1 MERSRLNRK
10 NAYLRILVI
19 LFIYYFI
26 RPYLI
31 DIFTSFL
38 SDLIVI
44 LIVLYPFRRKFSLRK
59 LLRYYTYA
67 GNRVIDFIIAKKYAL
82 IFVIF
87 ISFSTFFII
96 NQEYQIRNLNKKLAL
111 IENKLGGS
119 DKLNCSEKETIE
131 KVKKSVVRIVG
142 GVSEGSGFVIQESG
156 YILTNFHV
164 IEFEPAP
171 KVVLPDNTFE
181 TAEIIKADKKSDLA
195 ILKINRNL
203 PAISWGNP
211 ELLNPAEELLVF
223 GFPLGGELSG
233 EASVSKGSLS
243 GRRISKDVGVEYIQ
257 TDITLNPGISGGPM
271 TNVCGEVEGINTAG
285 LAGLGLAIST
295 TSINQKRLEM
305 SNSED
310 PLIDVQ
316 KITFSPN
323 ASSLEAVRAFYNYLK
338 ARKLDNAYGLLS
350 DNFKEGYSFNTW
362 KKGYSSLL
370 DTTVIKIEDD
380 PETEDRI
387 KVKLTTSDMVD
398 GDIVYKYFEGYW
410 DVKEIDGKW
419 LLWEAKI
426 KEIAEPDYIWF
437 YE

>member
-1 MERSRLNRK
+1 M
-10 NAYLRILVI
+10 
-19 LFIYYFI
+19 
-26 RPYLI
+26 
-31 DIFTSFL
+31 
-38 SDLIVI
+38 
-44 LIVLYPFRRKFSLRK
+44 
-59 LLRYYTYA
+59 
-67 GNRVIDFIIAKKYAL
+67 IDFIIAKKYAL
-82 IFVIF
+82 IFIIF
-87 ISFSTFFII
+87 ISFSTFFIL
-96 NQEYQIRNLNKKLAL
+96 NQEYQIRNLTKKLAL

-119 DKLNCSEKETIE
+119 DKLNCNEKTTIE

-211 ELLNPAEELLVF
+211 ELLNPAEELLMF
-223 GFPLGGELSG
+223 GFPLGGQLNG
-233 EASVSKGSLS
+233 EVSVSKGSLS

-257 TDITLNPGISGGPM
+257 TDITLNAGVSGGPM

-426 KEIAEPDYIWF
+426 KEITEPDYIWF